1 MKKIYAF
8 AAFAA
13 ALSMLACNKENGTD
27 SPKGEIISVDVSYED
42 PIEDP
47 DTKLSISESG
57 TKFTLLF
64 DGTESMTV
72 GNTSN
77 STTTSFSTSSSGS
90 RSATFTGSLPSVTG
104 TKTDY
109 IGIVSTFGSVAA
121 AGIRASVAHNQT
133 YNGAS
138 VASSSLLVGR
148 TDDCTVGN
156 LSDVSLKTMNAY
168 LKFSLIKGSAAPG
181 SSNNYASHM
190 YVKNIVVESVNGEQ
204 IAGKFG
210 IAKTGSDWADS
221 YIDDAGI
228 AAGDKKDKITLDC
241 TNNGAS
247 AGVDLSAAATDFYIA
262 IAFGTY
268 AKGLKVTINVQN
280 AKDGDTGK
288 IEAYISKNS
297 SYDIARNTI
306 VAMPALTVNPE
317 DTSEII
323 LWSESWDGG
332 TDGSTPTE
340 YLSGSH
346 SGMTLYSGSVSYTQ
360 SASTT
365 LKTESLA
372 GGSSPELYMAKS
384 GSRSFTVSGIPTA
397 GASTVSVS
405 YKANNG
411 NNTVTCSTA
420 GTSVSGSSGSFE
432 VTTGGA
438 STLTLVFANTGS
450 KATRIDDIV
459 VAVAD

>member
-77 STTTSFSTSSSGS
+77 STTSSFSTSSSGS

-109 IGIVSTFGSVAA
+109 IGIISTFGSVAA
-121 AGIRASVAHNQT
+121 AGI
-133 YNGAS
+133 
-138 VASSSLLVGR
+138 LVGR
-148 TDDCTVGN
+148 TDDSTVGK

-241 TNNGAS
+241 TDNGAS
-247 AGVDLSAAATDFYIA
+247 AGVDLYAAATDFYIA

-317 DTSEII
+317 DTAEII

-332 TDGSTPTE
+332 TDGSTPST

-365 LKTESLA
+365 LKTENLA

-384 GSRSFTVSGIPTA
+384 GSRTFTVSGIPTA

-411 NNTVTCSTA
+411 NNTVTCSTT

-438 STLTLVFANTGS
+438 STLTLVFANTSS